1 MPVDVHTILYA
12 SPARIGAKT
21 VECSCGWSIAPES
34 AAAPSTLAGHD
45 AIMKD
50 LLAAW
55 LDHAKAA
62 QADD

>member
-12 SPARIGAKT
+12 SPAHIGAKT
-21 VECSCGWSIAPES
+21 VECSCGWTIAHK
-34 AAAPSTLAGHD
+34 PSTVAGHD